1 MRSGRRLGID
11 WGRARIGVAASDPQG
26 RVAVAV
32 DVVPAGAG
40 EIDRLVELAG
50 EYDALEVIVGRPRSL
65 DGTDG
70 PAADLVWE
78 KAGRLAAGLQAGGS
92 QAAVRL
98 VDERFTTVTAEQR
111 LRAGG
116 KSAKQQRSIID
127 AESAREILSH
137 ALDSERAAD
146 SPPGQLRSPQV

>member
-11 WGRARIGVAASDPQG
+11 WGRARIGVAASDPAG

-32 DVVPAGAG
+32 AVVPAGTG
-40 EIDRLVELAG
+40 EIVRLVELTA
-50 EYDALEVIVGRPRSL
+50 EYEAFEVIVGLPRSL
-65 DGTDG
+65 DGTEG
-70 PAADLVWE
+70 PTADLVRE
-78 KAGRLAAGLQAGGS
+78 KAGDLATGLQAAGS
-92 QAAVRL
+92 MAAVRL

-116 KSAKQQRSIID
+116 KSAKQQRWIID

-137 ALDSERAAD
+137 ALDLERATD